1 MKFII
6 TILIWLAV
14 LLPQSLPAAQQAAE
28 REITQIKGDLYRF
41 RNRGHFS
48 VFLVTPAGV
57 IATDPINAGAARWL
71 QAEIAKRFNRPVRY
85 VIYSHDH
92 ADHISGG
99 EVFADTATVIAHENA
114 KVVIGN
120 ERRPTAP
127 PNVTFSDRL
136 TVELGGKVVE
146 LMYLGKNHSDNSI
159 VVRFPDEKVL
169 FAVDFI
175 TVKSMPFRDFPDA
188 YIPEW
193 IESLKKVEN
202 LDFDIL
208 APGHGQ
214 LGNKDDVIAMRR
226 YMEEL
231 WTEVSGYLREGKSVD
246 EIKQLVKMEGY
257 RDWGNYERY
266 LPLNIEGMA
275 RYIQM
280 FRRPN

>member
-193 IESLKKVEN
+193 IESLKKLEA

-208 APGHGQ
+208 APGHGE
-214 LGNKDDVIAMRR
+214 LGNKEDVAALRR
-226 YMEEL
+226 YLEQL
-231 WTEVSGYLREGKSVD
+231 RSEVSRYLREGKTVE
-246 EIKQLVKMEGY
+246 EIKQLVKLEQY
-257 RDWGNYERY
+257 KDWGNYERY